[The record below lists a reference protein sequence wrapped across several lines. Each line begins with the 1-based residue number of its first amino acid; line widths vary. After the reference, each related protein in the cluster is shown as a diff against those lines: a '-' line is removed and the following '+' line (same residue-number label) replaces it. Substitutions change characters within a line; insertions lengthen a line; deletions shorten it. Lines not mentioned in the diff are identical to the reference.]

1 VPIGSNA
8 VDHLYIEQ
16 HSLADRY
23 LEHALPPPERAAF
36 EAHLV
41 DCQECTDRVL
51 LAEMFHNRNGK
62 SAAKL
67 EAIEP
72 KPPLRGA
79 RFIAAF
85 TPGQRFLLLTG
96 AILLLLIPCG
106 FFLWELRSLR
116 P

>member
-1 VPIGSNA
+1 M
-8 VDHLYIEQ
+8 DHRYIDQ

-23 LEHALPPPERAAF
+23 LDHALPPPERAAF

-62 SAAKL
+62 PLVKA
-67 EAIEP
+67 EPVRVEP
-72 KPPLRGA
+72 KIPLRGA
-79 RFIAAF
+79 RFVAAF
-85 TPGQRFLLLTG
+85 TPLQRFLLLAG

-106 FFLWELRSLR
+106 FFLWQLR
-116 P
+116 

>member
-1 VPIGSNA
+1 MPIGSNA

-85 TPGQRFLLLTG
+85 TPGQRFLAVDRRDPALADPLRFLSVG
-96 AILLLLIPCG
+96 AALSTP
-106 FFLWELRSLR
+106 
-116 P
+116 